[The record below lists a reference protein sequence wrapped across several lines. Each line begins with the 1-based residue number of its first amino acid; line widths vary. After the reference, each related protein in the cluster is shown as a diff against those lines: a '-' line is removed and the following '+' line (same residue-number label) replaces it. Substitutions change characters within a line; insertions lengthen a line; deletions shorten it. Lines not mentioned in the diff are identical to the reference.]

1 MDKIKQQLNKLT
13 SEVKSLRKENKEFLT
28 KIKELEKRIPL
39 PLKIDSRPAEKIYDE
54 VLKEVIKNGRVSTS
68 YLQRKF
74 VIGYAKAAQLID
86 MLEEKKVISE
96 GRGAKPREV
105 LIKSK

>member
-13 SEVKSLRKENKEFLT
+13 SEVKSLRKENKAFVI

-54 VLKEVIKNGRVSTS
+54 VLKEVIKNRRVSTS

-74 VIGYAKAAQLID
+74 VIGYAKAAQLMD
-86 MLEEKKVISE
+86 MLEDNGIIGPNKGAGPRDVLVKK
-96 GRGAKPREV
+96 
-105 LIKSK
+105 

>member
-13 SEVKSLRKENKEFLT
+13 SEVKSLRKENKEFVS
-28 KIKELEKRIPL
+28 KIKELEKRIPP
-39 PLKIDSRPAEKIYDE
+39 PLKIDPRPAEKMYNE

-86 MLEEKKVISE
+86 MLEDNGIIGPNKGSGPRDVLVKK
-96 GRGAKPREV
+96 
-105 LIKSK
+105 

>member
-1 MDKIKQQLNKLT
+1 MYN
-13 SEVKSLRKENKEFLT
+13 
-28 KIKELEKRIPL
+28 
-39 PLKIDSRPAEKIYDE
+39 E

-86 MLEEKKVISE
+86 MLEEKKVISH
-96 GRGAKPREV
+96 GNGSKPREV
-105 LIKSK
+105 LIKSE

>member
-13 SEVKSLRKENKEFLT
+13 SEVKGLKKENKEFLV

-54 VLKEVIKNGRVSTS
+54 VVKEVMKNRRVSTS

-74 VIGYAKAAQLID
+74 VIGYAKAAQLMD
-86 MLEEKKVISE
+86 MLEDNGIIGPNK
-96 GRGAKPREV
+96 GAEPRDI
-105 LIKSK
+105 LIKK